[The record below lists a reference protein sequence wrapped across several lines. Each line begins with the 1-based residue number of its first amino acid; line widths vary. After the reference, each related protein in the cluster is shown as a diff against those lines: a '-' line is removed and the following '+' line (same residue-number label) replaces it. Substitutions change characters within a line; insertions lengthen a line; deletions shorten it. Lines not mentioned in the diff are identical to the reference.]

1 MPLLIGLKGLV
12 DPQSVG
18 EQNIALSFEM
28 IKLIYHPKETLKRLT
43 FQGLSLR
50 RKRLSRDCGLRVVY
64 TSNGG
69 DTILVVS

>member
-28 IKLIYHPKETLKRLT
+28 IKLIYHPKETLRRLT